1 MVANRS
7 CPRCGA
13 PRHPDARF
21 CTRCGTSLRRAP
33 AGDLLGILSLGVVLI
48 LFAVTYLRYPGA
60 PAALLEYV
68 EMMVVL
74 ERYVKPPRI
83 LLDAAGFLFYAA
95 GVWGLVLATLRMVV
109 QRSVGR
115 AMSDLTGA
123 VFALVVAYLATGYAV
138 DRYTGRT
145 VVAYVIIAAGVLV
158 IVNAVIRVRSRRRP
172 LA

>member
-1 MVANRS
+1 MVANRT

-21 CTRCGTSLRRAP
+21 CTRCGTSVRRSP
-33 AGDLLGILSLGVVLI
+33 AGDLLGVLSLGVVLI
-48 LFAVTYLRYPGA
+48 LFAVTYLRYPGT

-68 EMMVVL
+68 ETMVAL
-74 ERYVKPPRI
+74 ERYVKPPRV
-83 LLDAAGFLFYAA
+83 LLDAASFLFYAV
-95 GVWGLVLATLRMVV
+95 GLWGLVLTGLRLVV
-109 QRSVGR
+109 QRSGGR

-123 VFALVVAYLATGYAV
+123 VFALVVAYLANGYAV

-158 IVNAVIRVRSRRRP
+158 LVNAVNQLGSRRRP
-172 LA
+172 LP